1 MKIFALFIAFVGLLT
16 AGTTAKLFERGI
28 SRKGEAPNS
37 LIRLVTSLAKNEFPF
52 KFRGSQKRIV
62 LVLKNDHEQ
71 ALSPLDD
78 EVEQSSGFQNVGGGL
93 ITSLA
98 TSLQGRINGSLTK

>member
-16 AGTTAKLFERGI
+16 AGTSAKLFERRI
-28 SRKGEAPNS
+28 IHKEEAPNA
-37 LIRLVTSLAKNEFPF
+37 LIRLLTSLSNNEFPF
-52 KFRGSQKRIV
+52 KFRGSQKRTV

-78 EVEQSSGFQNVGGGL
+78 EVEQRSGFQSGEL